1 MRTYTKK
8 SLSLLT
14 FVLIFAG
21 ILILVNILSLGIWG
35 RLDFTK
41 DKVYS
46 LTNATKDVL
55 GEMDDEVEI
64 RAYFSRDLPAN
75 LGSTVTYVKDQLEDY
90 QAYSHGNI
98 KFSILDPAA
107 DKAVE
112 DEATGLGCP
121 PLTLQQMSS
130 DQYAT
135 KKVFMCIV
143 FMFEDKKELIPA
155 VRGTNGLEYE
165 VTSIIKKLTTREL
178 KQIGIL
184 QGHGEP
190 GLMKNP
196 YAEQQP
202 QGPMLSGL
210 REQLSRSYK
219 VVGIDTTADDAW
231 EKMKDLSTLLVI
243 SPQKKLEERDLY
255 LIDQF
260 IMSGKTVAFMVDK
273 IATNLQQ
280 FQAQA
285 RDLGLGPM
293 LDNYGVTINSD
304 LVLDKYNQPISV
316 QQQAGNIRYN
326 TRMPYPYFPMIGNF
340 RDNNGLNADSN
351 IVQKLEMI
359 TAPFISTIN
368 LKQGLSDRT
377 SMWLARSST
386 YSWKQSGYFTIN
398 PTQIAPPPET
408 GDKGPFT
415 VAGTI
420 SGVFPSFFAAKQGES
435 MEYTKGEPTITKSPE
450 TRMFVM
456 GNGTM
461 ATDQFLDNNNMNFLQ
476 NVVDWLVSD
485 EALISIRSRG
495 FVPQPLDP
503 NLSDGAKS
511 AIKYGNIVGV
521 PLLFLLFGVVLWQL
535 RAAKRRRLASTFFDK
550 R

>member
-1 MRTYTKK
+1 MRVYTKK

-14 FVLIFAG
+14 FILIFAG
-21 ILILVNILSLGIWG
+21 ILILVNILSQGIWG
-35 RLDFTK
+35 RLDFTQ
-41 DKVYS
+41 DEVYS
-46 LTNATKDVL
+46 LTDATKDVL
-55 GEMDDEVEI
+55 AEMDDEVEI
-64 RAYFSRDLPAN
+64 RAYFSRDLPAH

-112 DEATGLGCP
+112 EEATGMGCP

-135 KKVFMCIV
+135 KKVFMCIA

-155 VRGTNGLEYE
+155 VRGTTGLEYE

-178 KQIGIL
+178 KQIGVL

-190 GLMKNP
+190 GLMQNP
-196 YAEQQP
+196 YGQKP
-202 QGPMLSGL
+202 QGPMLNNL
-210 REQLSRSYK
+210 RQQLARSYK
-219 VVGIDTTADDAW
+219 VEGIDTTAEDAW
-231 EKMKDLSTLLVI
+231 DKLKDMSSLLVI
-243 SPQKKLEERDLY
+243 SPQEPLKERDLY

-260 IMSGKTVAFMVDK
+260 IMSGKTVAFMIDK
-273 IATNLQQ
+273 ISTNLQQ
-280 FQAQA
+280 FQAQE
-285 RDLGLGPM
+285 RRVGIEPLLEH
-293 LDNYGVTINSD
+293 YGATLNSD
-304 LVLDKYNQPISV
+304 LVLDKFNQPISV

-326 TRMPYPYFPMIGNF
+326 TRMPYPYFPMLGNF
-340 RDNNGLNADSN
+340 RDNNGLNMESN
-351 IVQKLEMI
+351 IVQKLEMV
-359 TAPFISTIN
+359 TAPFISTLN

-377 SMWLARSST
+377 STWLARSSAM
-386 YSWKQSGYFTIN
+386 SWKQSGYFTIN
-398 PTQIAPPPET
+398 PTQIAPAPE
-408 GDKGPFT
+408 GGEMGPFT

-420 SGVFPSFFAAKQGES
+420 TGIFPSYFEAKAGES
-435 MEYTKGEPTITKSPE
+435 MEYTKGEPTIVRSPE
-450 TRMFVM
+450 TRIFVM

-461 ATDQFLDNNNMNFLQ
+461 ATDQFLDGNNMNFLQ
-476 NVVDWLVSD
+476 NVVDWLVQD

-503 NLSDGAKS
+503 NLSANTK
-511 AIKYGNIVGV
+511 AVIKFGNILGV
-521 PLLFLLFGVVLWQL
+521 PLLFILFGVVLWQL
-535 RAAKRRRLASTFFDK
+535 RSARRRRLASTFFDK